1 MSVEKFSVSFDPA
14 LGQALRAAALA
25 DGTNISAWLAE
36 AIRQKLRHA
45 ALGSALDQI
54 LQEEGWTREELL
66 NKAPVSSRSK
76 RAA

>member
-1 MSVEKFSVSFDPA
+1 MSVEKFSVSFDPK

-25 DGTNISAWLAE
+25 EGTNISSWLAE

-45 ALGSALDQI
+45 ALGSALDEI
-54 LQEEGWTREELL
+54 LAEEGWTREELL
-66 NKAPVSSRSK
+66 NEVSVRSRSK